1 MAIGAGRTFDERA
14 RQPPGTWRKVFYV
27 VLAIALPAAVW
38 AQRGAVVGVVALAV
52 YAGIF
57 LMGAFGHDALLGW
70 SARHVAL
77 DALLIVPLAFLA
89 LALCTGWPVGLCVLI
104 AVAAGAVLVPVA
116 ARRRGGRRARGR

>member
-14 RQPPGTWRKVFYV
+14 RQPPGAWRKVFYV

-89 LALCTGWPVGLCVLI
+89 LAMCTGWPVGLCVLI
-104 AVAAGAVLVPVA
+104 AVAASGGRAA
-116 ARRRGGRRARGR
+116 ARPRRPARRGR